1 MDSILEDV
9 LNAIEIWL
17 KDLQKEEKQNY
28 RLNMMKNKIN
38 RSVMQIQ
45 FEGLNSIVD
54 MARIHFVANTW
65 ISILEI
71 MRESK
76 TDEVKRH
83 FITHILKLF
92 DCGEISLTLCSEMIM
107 QLL

>member
-17 KDLQKEEKQNY
+17 KDLQKEENQNY

-38 RSVMQIQ
+38 RTIMQIQ

-54 MARIHFVANTW
+54 MGSIHFIGDIW
-65 ISILEI
+65 ISIIDLMQQNI
-71 MRESK
+71 NDDVRK
-76 TDEVKRH
+76 Q
-83 FITHILKLF
+83 FIIQVLKLF
-92 DCGEISLTLCSEMIM
+92 DCGGISLTLCTEMITQIM
-107 QLL
+107 